1 MGSLISRPKIPAP
14 PKIVIR
20 ESAGQ
25 KVTSQT
31 QMQQSSADITENTE
45 QNKTGENK
53 TGENKTDENKTDQD
67 QSAARA
73 ENLLRRNRGRT
84 GTVLTGFTGLLAPE
98 NAEPRRKTLLGE

>member
-25 KVTSQT
+25 KETSQT
-31 QMQQSSADITENTE
+31 QTQQNSADITENTE
-45 QNKTGENK
+45 QNKT
-53 TGENKTDENKTDQD
+53 DESKADQD

-98 NAEPRRKTLLGE
+98 NVEPRRKTLLGE